1 MAYFPESWMK
11 KDSKEYGGW
20 QIYDY
25 KQSYK
30 ISEFLLQSS
39 NKVEK
44 IHYITVNRLMYILG
58 QTNLSYKNSKSF
70 LHV

>member
-1 MAYFPESWMK
+1 MK

-30 ISEFLLQSS
+30 ISEFLLQAQTKWKDSLCYSESIDVHFRS
-39 NKVEK
+39 NKPLLQE
-44 IHYITVNRLMYILG
+44 
-58 QTNLSYKNSKSF
+58 
-70 LHV
+70 

>member
-1 MAYFPESWMK
+1 MAFFPESWMK

-30 ISEFLLQSS
+30 TSDFLLQSS

-44 IHYITVNRLMYILG
+44 IHYVTVNQLM
-58 QTNLSYKNSKSF
+58 
-70 LHV
+70 